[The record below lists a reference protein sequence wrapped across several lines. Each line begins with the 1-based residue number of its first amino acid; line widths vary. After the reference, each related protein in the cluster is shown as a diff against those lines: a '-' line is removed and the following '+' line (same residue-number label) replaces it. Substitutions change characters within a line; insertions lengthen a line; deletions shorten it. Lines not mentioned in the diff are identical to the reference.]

1 MTSLKAELDASLQSI
16 ADKDPRILEGG
27 FIGIVLGSGLGDFVE
42 ALEDRTD
49 IPYSEL
55 EGFAAPTV
63 TGHAG
68 SLCIGTLSGRTIVVM
83 RGRVHAYEGHGAR
96 AVVRGVRTL
105 VHGGA
110 SAVILT
116 NAAGGLDPN
125 FGVGELML
133 IRDHLNL
140 TAMNPLMG
148 VDSLEVGPRFPD
160 MTFAWDPE
168 LRNALKAAAK
178 SEGVPLHEG
187 VYAGVLGPS
196 YETPAEVEMVRRA
209 GGSAVGMST
218 VLEAIAVCQMGGRLA
233 GFSVISNAAAG
244 TGNPEDTLDHN
255 EVKDAA
261 LLAKDG
267 MIRMMTH
274 FVAHAGDWIHA
285 DE

>member
-1 MTSLKAELDASLQSI
+1 MTSLTAELDASLQSI
-16 ADKDPRILEGG
+16 AARDPRVLAGG
-27 FIGIVLGSGLGDFVE
+27 YIGMVLGSGLGDFVE
-42 ALEDRTD
+42 VLQDCIE
-49 IPYSEL
+49 IPYSDL

-63 TGHAG
+63 AGHQG
-68 SLCIGTLSGRTIVVM
+68 SLCIGTLSGKLILVM

-110 SAVILT
+110 AAMIVT
-116 NAAGGLDPN
+116 NAAGGLDPT

-133 IRDHLNL
+133 IRDHINL

-148 VDSLEVGPRFPD
+148 TDSLEVGPRFPD
-160 MTFAWDPE
+160 MTRAWDPTLQRA
-168 LRNALKAAAK
+168 LRTAAK
-178 SEGVPLHEG
+178 RESVTLHSG

-196 YETPAEVEMVRRA
+196 YETPAEVEMIRRA
-209 GGSAVGMST
+209 GGDAVGMST
-218 VLEAIAVCQMGGRLA
+218 VLEAIAICQMGGRLA

-244 TGNPEDTLDHN
+244 TGDPDDTLNHE

-267 MIRMMTH
+267 MIRMMTS
-274 FVAHAGDWIHA
+274 FVANAASWLG
-285 DE
+285 ES

>member
-1 MTSLKAELDASLQSI
+1 VLV
-16 ADKDPRILEGG
+16 GG
-27 FIGIVLGSGLGDFVE
+27 YIGMVLGSGLGDFVE
-42 ALEDRTD
+42 VLQDSNE
-49 IPYSEL
+49 IPYSDL

-63 TGHAG
+63 AGHQG
-68 SLCIGTLSGRTIVVM
+68 SLCIGTLSGRLIVVM

-110 SAVILT
+110 SAMIIT
-116 NAAGGLDPN
+116 NAAGGLDPS

-133 IRDHLNL
+133 IRDHINL

-148 VDSLEVGPRFPD
+148 TDSLEVGPRFPD
-160 MTFAWDPE
+160 MTRAWDPR
-168 LRNALKAAAK
+168 LRRALQVAAK
-178 SEGVPLHEG
+178 RESVTLHSG

-196 YETPAEVEMVRRA
+196 YETPAEVEMIRRA
-209 GGSAVGMST
+209 GADAVGMST
-218 VLEAIAVCQMGGRLA
+218 VLEAIAICQMGGRLA

-244 TGNPEDTLDHN
+244 TGDPDDTLNHE

-267 MIRMMTH
+267 MIRVMTS
-274 FVAHAGDWIHA
+274 FVASAANWLG
-285 DE
+285 EP

>member
-1 MTSLKAELDASLQSI
+1 MASLKAELDASLQSI
-16 ADKDPRILEGG
+16 RAKDSRIGDPG
-27 FIGIVLGSGLGDFVE
+27 FIGMVLGSGLGDFVE
-42 ALEDRTD
+42 VLEDRND
-49 IPYSEL
+49 IPYSQL
-55 EGFAAPTV
+55 EGFAATTV
-63 TGHAG
+63 AGHAG
-68 SLCIGTLSGRTIVVM
+68 SLCIGTLSGHTVVVM

-105 VHGGA
+105 VHAGA
-110 SAVILT
+110 SAMVLT
-116 NAAGGLDPN
+116 NAAGGLDSS

-148 VDSLEVGPRFPD
+148 TDSLEVGPRFPD
-160 MTFAWDPE
+160 MTFAWDPA
-168 LRNALKAAAK
+168 LRRALKAAALRE
-178 SEGVPLHEG
+178 SVTLHEG
-187 VYAGVLGPS
+187 VYAGLLGPS

-209 GGSAVGMST
+209 GGDAVGMST
-218 VLEAIAVCQMGGRLA
+218 VLEAIAICQMGGRLA

-267 MIRMMTH
+267 MIRMMTS
-274 FVAHAGDWIHA
+274 FINDSASWM
-285 DE
+285 ETP